1 MAIEQLSITDF
12 KRLDIKG
19 AFRFDVRNADTYG
32 VSVGQNWFHRTKVYK
47 QGETLVVYHPWYD
60 VLGWFTPWIT
70 PTVNINMPEL
80 LELRVSG
87 ANNGSATGF
96 HTTQDFKLKVHGAST
111 LIAEFG
117 AGNSEIDVAGASRI
131 ELAAQ
136 VKDVKFNVAGASR
149 VSGSLEAEKGQI
161 HIAGASRTGL
171 NGAIGEARIDV
182 AGASRLDLADF
193 SVRIASIKVVGASQC
208 SVNVQDKMDADLAGA
223 SKLLYGGNPVMGN
236 IKMVG
241 ASTIARK

>member
-12 KRLDIKG
+12 KRVDIKG
-19 AFRFDVRNADTYG
+19 AFRFEVSKADTYG

-47 QGETLVVYHPWYD
+47 QDETLVVYHPWYD

-70 PTVNINMPEL
+70 PTVNIAMPEL
-80 LELRVSG
+80 VELGVSG
-87 ANNGSATGF
+87 ANNGSARGF
-96 HTTQDFKLKVHGAST
+96 NTTQDFKLKVHGAST

-117 AGNSEIDVAGASRI
+117 AGNSVIDVAGASRI

-149 VSGSLEAEKGQI
+149 VSGSLKAEKGQI
-161 HIAGASRTGL
+161 HIAGASRIGL
-171 NGAIGEARIDV
+171 TGAIGEATIDV

-193 SVRIASIKVVGASQC
+193 NVRIASIKVVGASQC